1 MAIFI
6 CKKDGCV
13 NAGLIYDF
21 GDQNPVKAEC
31 GGCKATLLPE
41 KEAE

>member
-1 MAIFI
+1 MTIFI
-6 CKKDGCV
+6 CIKETCPNKG
-13 NAGLIYDF
+13 ITYDF
-21 GDQNPVKAEC
+21 GDDHPVKAEC